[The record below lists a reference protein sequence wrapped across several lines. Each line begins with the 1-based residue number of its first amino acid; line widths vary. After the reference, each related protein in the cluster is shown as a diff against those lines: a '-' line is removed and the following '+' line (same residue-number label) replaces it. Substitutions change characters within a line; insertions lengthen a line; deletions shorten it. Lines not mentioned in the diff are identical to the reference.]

1 MQLISLLL
9 SIVVFFATPSAEYLA
24 LKQQAEA
31 AYQEKSFSRSRTL
44 YEQAAKLDLGSDEKR
59 WVAFRIA
66 DTTWRADAANPAND
80 ATARENAQRALEAL
94 IAESRDNHDR
104 VFAEANESLGDY
116 FAMHPQQRN
125 PYNARQYW
133 SAALDWWAGSDELP
147 VARRRYLDLVWKF
160 AQGRYGRGA
169 YEDPSQVP
177 RDFIVNAL
185 AIADNPQDRA
195 HARFILAAQLLLE
208 GNPASV
214 ERGLEHLEQIVR
226 EGRGTEYYDDALF
239 VLASRYANEGVYVVG
254 PDGRIVSQHDYVKA
268 LELFRLLLSELKE
281 GESRHREAAQ
291 QAIRGIIS
299 TSIDIS
305 TESTFLPDSEQE
317 LVLSARN
324 VKQVELA
331 IVPVDLTRD
340 VIQDNSGWTGGVRGT
355 ASKAIRRWTHKTAD
369 KGDYAPVIDRI
380 HVEPKLPPGAY
391 DVVATSGSHT
401 EHQLLLITDAHV
413 LIHAAGGKLHV
424 FVSNVLTG
432 EPLPKANVRAWWRS
446 EKNAI
451 VTRDA
456 TADANGLAMIETPS
470 NIQSEAFVT
479 ATAGLARQAY
489 HAQWVPQHYE
499 QESQWRIYAFTDRPA
514 YRPDETVRWKMIART
529 RGNDR
534 WSTPANAALD
544 YVINDSRGQKV
555 AGGRAQLNE
564 FGSFW
569 SELPLTAQMPLG
581 VYTIQFTSAD
591 KRHVGGAQLFR
602 LEEYKLPEFRVDV
615 STPAGKRYRLGDTI
629 EATID
634 ASYYFG
640 GPVANATVEV
650 VVHESP
656 YYRHWMPWREYDWY
670 FPEDERQSM
679 YRHRGDS
686 TIKTETLRT
695 DENGRA
701 IVRIDTPADA
711 QEREYTI
718 EARVVDASRREVR
731 GSGSVRVLRN
741 RYSVTVYP
749 LHYIHR
755 PNEKV
760 EIRFKAMDAN
770 DKPVQTTGNIR
781 VLRRRLDRHL
791 TKDDEVTTG
800 RVTTDAEGEATFTF
814 TPNREGFFVIQW
826 SSEDVAEGSAT
837 RVRDL
842 VTAETSIWVTNAN
855 TTDLGWHGNDL
866 QVIVDKESFRS
877 GQSAPV
883 MIVTPASGRT
893 VLLSVSGDEMLS
905 SQVLRLDGTVKLVQI
920 PVDERHVPN
929 FFITASS
936 VFDRAVWTDTERIA
950 VPPVEHFIDVD
961 VKADREQY
969 EPRQEGT
976 VTITTR
982 DVDGKPVAAE
992 VAVAVA
998 DESVTAIQ
1006 NELAGD
1012 PRQFF
1017 FGEVRGQAI
1026 QVGASV
1032 HSQRYTRLVE
1042 KDGRLLD
1049 DRIVAADEESEGRV
1063 RGEGVAAG
1071 GVEGGVM
1078 GGVAMDAMAVAPPP
1092 PPAMAPQAVSE
1103 SVTVTASAP
1112 AVTRQLAKSATANEA
1127 APQQIDV
1134 QVRSDFSSTAFWQP
1148 NVLTGPSGTATVKV
1162 KFPESLTTWRATAR
1176 AVSTAT
1182 QVGIGSTTTR
1192 TNLPLVV
1199 RLQAPR
1205 FFVVGDRATVSAVI
1219 NNNTNAEVTVTPAIE
1234 VVGLTLADRNAAPVK
1249 IAANGEARVDWT
1261 VNAETHGNAKI
1272 RVTGRGATHGD
1283 AMERTYPVFE
1293 HGIDKLVARSGKLRG
1308 SEALV
1313 KLELPKERR
1322 ATALSVQVAPSL
1334 AVAMLDALPYL
1345 IDFPYGCTEQT
1356 MSRFLPAAIV
1366 ARTLAAHGL
1375 DAKRDR
1381 KELAKLDDVTRQSI
1395 ARLFDMQ
1402 HRDGGWGWWKEGDSD
1417 TFMTAYVVWGF
1428 SIAKEA
1434 GIPFDENRV
1443 ASAVSWLDR
1452 NLVNREQQLHDQA
1465 WMLHAIA
1472 AWKRATKTASM
1483 SAAQRKAFDNVY
1495 EKREQ
1500 LSAYSRALL
1509 ALAAHDFGQAEQAQ
1523 TLVRNL
1529 EDGVKVDRTPDQSVL
1544 IRGTSSTDETMAT
1557 AYWGAAPRSFWWRW
1571 YEGPVETTSFVLQAL
1586 VRIDPSHRLIE
1597 PAMNWLVKNRRGAQ
1611 WSNTRDTA
1619 IAVLSLN
1626 DYLKA
1631 SNELGSDVAY
1641 ELSVNGRV
1649 IATKTI
1655 TAADILRTPSMFPIE
1670 ESLVREAN
1678 EIRIRRTSGNGAL
1691 YFSAE
1696 ARFFSLEE
1704 PVKAAG
1710 NELFVRRDYHR
1721 LVPHA
1726 TLLKGVV
1733 YEKVPLHDRESV
1745 ISGERVE
1752 VVVTVETKND
1762 YEYLIFEDLKPA
1774 GLEAVELQSGQPLYA
1789 YELREATVTKKL
1801 GAGEQ
1806 PTVKRPTPQNDRT
1819 PRARWVHQELRDRK
1833 VALFIDKL
1841 PQGIWEIRYTMRA
1854 EVPGNFHALPLL
1866 GQAMYVPEIRAN
1878 GDEVRVEVREQ

>member
-9 SIVVFFATPSAEYLA
+9 TIVVFFATPSAEYLA

-66 DTTWRADAANPAND
+66 DAAWRADAANPAND
-80 ATARENAQRALEAL
+80 PTAREDARRALESL

-133 SAALDWWAGSDELP
+133 SAALDWWAGSDELA
-147 VARRRYLDLVWKF
+147 VARRRYLDIVWKF
-160 AQGRYGRGA
+160 AQGRYGRDA

-177 RDFIVNAL
+177 RDVVVNAL

-208 GNPASV
+208 GSPVSV

-226 EGRGTEYYDDALF
+226 EGRGTDYYDDALF
-239 VLASRYANEGVYVVG
+239 VLASRYANEGVFVIG
-254 PDGRIVSQHDYVKA
+254 PNGLIASHHDYVKA
-268 LELFRLLLSELKE
+268 LELYRRIVSEFKE

-291 QAIRGIIS
+291 RAIEEITS
-299 TSIDIS
+299 TSIDI
-305 TESTFLPDSEQE
+305 TAQSTFLPDSEQE
-317 LVLSARN
+317 LILSARN
-324 VKQVELA
+324 VRQVELA
-331 IVPVDLTRD
+331 VVPVDLTRD
-340 VIQDNSGWTGGVRGT
+340 VVQDDSGWTGGVRGA

-369 KGDYAPVIDRI
+369 QGDHAPVVDRI
-380 HVEPKLPPGAY
+380 RVEPKLPPGAY
-391 DVVATSGSHT
+391 DVIATSGSHT

-424 FVSNVLTG
+424 LVSNVLTG
-432 EPLPKANVRAWWRS
+432 EPLPKANVRASWRS
-446 EKNAI
+446 EKRAI

-456 TADANGLAMIETPS
+456 TADANGLAIIETPA

-479 ATAGLARQAY
+479 AAAGLARQAY
-489 HAQWVPQHYE
+489 HSQWVPQRNV
-499 QESQWRIYAFTDRPA
+499 QEAQWRIYAFTDRPA
-514 YRPDETVRWKMIART
+514 YRPDETVRWKLIART
-529 RGNDR
+529 RDDDR
-534 WSTPANAALD
+534 WTTPANGALD

-569 SELPLTAQMPLG
+569 SELPLTAQLPLG
-581 VYTIQFTSAD
+581 VYTIQFTTTD
-591 KRHVGGAQLFR
+591 KRHVGAAQLFR

-615 STPAGKRYRLGDTI
+615 ATPAGKRYRLGDTI

-640 GPVANATVEV
+640 GPVANATVIV
-650 VVHESP
+650 LVHESP
-656 YYRHWMPWREYDWY
+656 YYRHWMPWREYDWF
-670 FPEDERQSM
+670 FPDDERQAT
-679 YRHRGDS
+679 YRHRGPNI
-686 TIKTETLRT
+686 IKSETLRT

-701 IVRIDTPADA
+701 IVRIDTPGDG

-718 EARVVDASRREVR
+718 EAQVIDASRREVR

-741 RYSVTVYP
+741 RYSVVAYP

-760 EIRFKAMDAN
+760 EIRFKAEDAN
-770 DKPVQTTGNIR
+770 GKPVQTTGNVR
-781 VLRRRLDRHL
+781 VLRRRLERRVA
-791 TKDDEVTTG
+791 KDDEITTG
-800 RVTTDAEGEATFTF
+800 RVTTNAEGEATFTF
-814 TPNREGFFVIQW
+814 TPNREGFFVVQW
-826 SSEDVAEGSAT
+826 ASPDTSSELDTPS

-842 VTAETSIWVTNAN
+842 VTAETSVWVTHVN

-866 QVIVDKESFRS
+866 QIIVDKESFRS

-893 VLLSVSGDEMLS
+893 VLLSVSGDEIMS
-905 SQVLRLDGTVKLVQI
+905 SQVLRLDGTVKLVQLPI
-920 PVDERHVPN
+920 DERHVPN

-936 VFDRAVWTDTERIA
+936 VFDRAIWTDTERIA

-982 DVDGKPVAAE
+982 DADGKPVAAE
-992 VAVAVA
+992 VALAVA

-1012 PRQFF
+1012 PRRFF
-1017 FGEVRGQAI
+1017 FGDVRGQAI
-1026 QVGASV
+1026 QVGASL
-1032 HSQRYTRLVE
+1032 HSQQYTRLVE
-1042 KDGRLLD
+1042 KEGRLID
-1049 DRIVAADEESEGRV
+1049 DRVIEAEEQSSRSESV
-1063 RGEGVAAG
+1063 TVS

-1078 GGVAMDAMAVAPPP
+1078 GGASLDAASPAPPP
-1092 PPAMAPQAVSE
+1092 PPMVAPQFVSE

-1112 AVTRQLAKSATANEA
+1112 AATRQLAKSAAANEA

-1148 NVLTGPSGTATVKV
+1148 NVLTGPSGSATVKV

-1182 QVGIGSTTTR
+1182 QVGIGSATTR

-1219 NNNTNAEVTVTPAIE
+1219 NNNTNAEVSVTPAIE
-1234 VVGLTLADRNAAPVK
+1234 VVGLTLADRNAAAVK
-1249 IAANGEARVDWT
+1249 IAANGEARVDWI
-1261 VNAETHGNAKI
+1261 VQAETHGNAKI
-1272 RVTGRGATHGD
+1272 RVTGRDAAHGD
-1283 AMERTYPVFE
+1283 AMERTYPVFA

-1381 KELAKLDDVTRQSI
+1381 RELAKLDEVTRQSV

-1402 HRDGGWGWWKEGDSD
+1402 HGDGGWGWWKEGDSD
-1417 TFMTAYVVWGF
+1417 AFMTAYVVWGF
-1428 SIAKEA
+1428 SIAKEG
-1434 GIPFDENRV
+1434 GIP
-1443 ASAVSWLDR
+1443 
-1452 NLVNREQQLHDQA
+1452 
-1465 WMLHAIA
+1465 
-1472 AWKRATKTASM
+1472 
-1483 SAAQRKAFDNVY
+1483 
-1495 EKREQ
+1495 
-1500 LSAYSRALL
+1500 
-1509 ALAAHDFGQAEQAQ
+1509 
-1523 TLVRNL
+1523 
-1529 EDGVKVDRTPDQSVL
+1529 
-1544 IRGTSSTDETMAT
+1544 
-1557 AYWGAAPRSFWWRW
+1557 
-1571 YEGPVETTSFVLQAL
+1571 
-1586 VRIDPSHRLIE
+1586 
-1597 PAMNWLVKNRRGAQ
+1597 
-1611 WSNTRDTA
+1611 
-1619 IAVLSLN
+1619 
-1626 DYLKA
+1626 
-1631 SNELGSDVAY
+1631 
-1641 ELSVNGRV
+1641 
-1649 IATKTI
+1649 
-1655 TAADILRTPSMFPIE
+1655 
-1670 ESLVREAN
+1670 
-1678 EIRIRRTSGNGAL
+1678 
-1691 YFSAE
+1691 
-1696 ARFFSLEE
+1696 
-1704 PVKAAG
+1704 
-1710 NELFVRRDYHR
+1710 
-1721 LVPHA
+1721 
-1726 TLLKGVV
+1726 
-1733 YEKVPLHDRESV
+1733 
-1745 ISGERVE
+1745 
-1752 VVVTVETKND
+1752 
-1762 YEYLIFEDLKPA
+1762 
-1774 GLEAVELQSGQPLYA
+1774 
-1789 YELREATVTKKL
+1789 
-1801 GAGEQ
+1801 
-1806 PTVKRPTPQNDRT
+1806 
-1819 PRARWVHQELRDRK
+1819 
-1833 VALFIDKL
+1833 
-1841 PQGIWEIRYTMRA
+1841 
-1854 EVPGNFHALPLL
+1854 
-1866 GQAMYVPEIRAN
+1866 
-1878 GDEVRVEVREQ
+1878 